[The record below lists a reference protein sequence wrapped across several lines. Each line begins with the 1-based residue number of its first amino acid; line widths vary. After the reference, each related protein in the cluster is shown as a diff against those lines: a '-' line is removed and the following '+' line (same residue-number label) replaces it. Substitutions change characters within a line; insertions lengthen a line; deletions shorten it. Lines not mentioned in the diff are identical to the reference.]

1 MIKLTFCLR
10 RQPHLTRDEFQRYWL
25 EVHAP
30 LVAARADALNIRR
43 YVQLHTADLDGLHQA
58 LQARNGGSPEPYDG
72 VAELWFDS
80 FDDMTAETDAA
91 IQAATDLLQD
101 ERNFVD
107 LPNSPMWV
115 GQEHVIVG

>member
-1 MIKLTFCLR
+1 M
-10 RQPHLTRDEFQRYWL
+10 
-25 EVHAP
+25 HAP

-43 YVQLHTADLDGLHQA
+43 YVQLHSADLDGLHQA
-58 LQARNGGSPEPYDG
+58 LQARNDGSPEPYDG

-101 ERNFVD
+101 ERNFID
-107 LPNSPMWV
+107 FPNSPMWV